1 MIRQKLIFYGRVQG
15 VGFRYRARYAALDLD
30 LTGWVKNNYDGSVE
44 MEVQGER
51 ENITK
56 MIQSISKGRFLKVT
70 GLDRTD
76 IPLKEDE
83 RDFRVEYY

>member
-1 MIRQKLIFYGRVQG
+1 MIRQRITFYGRVQG

-44 MEVQGER
+44 MEVQGDR
-51 ENITK
+51 EAITR

-70 GLDRTD
+70 GLDRKD
-76 IPLKEDE
+76 IPLKENE